1 MLDQH
6 LDDLSVDLARLTAVL
21 DVHDQSLK
29 GAPLNLR
36 LLVRFN
42 ALLLHP
48 RKLLVLAQ
56 KRYHQQRKLVH
67 EDLAL
72 LLAQQLL
79 IRDGHLAHLNQLPN
93 AILAAQSLEQRNALD

>member
-6 LDDLSVDLARLTAVL
+6 LDDLGVDLARLTAVL

-48 RKLLVLAQ
+48 CKLLVLAQ
-56 KRYHQQRKLVH
+56 KCYHQQRKLVH

-93 AILAAQSLEQRNALD
+93 AILAA